1 MGKLA
6 CKRRSQINSFP
17 TTRPLASLERFP
29 YIVFIQFNSHVGET
43 KNTLFEIKTL
53 ITGGMSDV
61 KNVIE
66 IVGKIAI
73 EKLVLRQAVNQQ
85 PILPGKRN
93 AL

>member
-1 MGKLA
+1 
-6 CKRRSQINSFP
+6 
-17 TTRPLASLERFP
+17 
-29 YIVFIQFNSHVGET
+29 
-43 KNTLFEIKTL
+43 
-53 ITGGMSDV
+53 MSDV